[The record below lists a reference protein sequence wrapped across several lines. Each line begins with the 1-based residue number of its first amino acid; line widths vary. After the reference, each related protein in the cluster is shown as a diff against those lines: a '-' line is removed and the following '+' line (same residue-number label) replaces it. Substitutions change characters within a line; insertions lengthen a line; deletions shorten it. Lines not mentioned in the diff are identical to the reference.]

1 MGGRGAS
8 VKSIIAKYEN
18 HKKKISNSSSAITR
32 AERKKLIEAGYLKR
46 EEKKATPKSES
57 KNSFDRAKILLT
69 EQKKLKTLAIMI
81 TEKKI
86 LQEGLSLLLQCFRK
100 TAA

>member
-46 EEKKATPKSES
+46 EEKKQLLKV
-57 KNSFDRAKILLT
+57 RVKILLT

-100 TAA
+100 MAV

>member
-18 HKKKISNSSSAITR
+18 HKKKIHNSSSAITR
-32 AERKKLIEAGYLKR
+32 AERKNLSKLVILNERRKNQLLKTR
-46 EEKKATPKSES
+46 VKT
-57 KNSFDRAKILLT
+57 LLT

-81 TEKKI
+81 IEKKT
-86 LQEGLSLLLQCFRK
+86 LLEGLSLLLQCSRK
-100 TAA
+100 MEV